1 MTAIQ
6 NIHIHIIFN
15 HDNGGFEWMYQ
26 SDRKISNHLSK
37 HRKMFTE
44 EMNRQYDI

>member
-1 MTAIQ
+1 M
-6 NIHIHIIFN
+6 HN
-15 HDNGGFEWMYQ
+15 HDNDGFEGMYQ